1 MICGSIVG
9 SGTAQASSAR
19 CGVPGSSTCTWRP
32 SVTEGSARRRARA
45 AATFW
50 RTREKPVIAEAN
62 VPPLKRPP
70 ARR

>member
-1 MICGSIVG
+1 MRRAGLLDVD
-9 SGTAQASSAR
+9 R
-19 CGVPGSSTCTWRP
+19 RP
-32 SVTEGSARRRARA
+32 SVTDGSARRRARA

-50 RTREKPVIAEAN
+50 RAREKPVIAEAN